1 MTRRLLAGYL
11 TLTFVVLVVLE
22 IPLGVAN
29 ARSERRDLSAKVERD
44 ATSVASLAEDT
55 LETGR
60 PTAVPALQEI
70 AERYARDTGGRIVVV
85 DAQGLALV
93 DSSPPAPG
101 PRSFASRPEVAA
113 ALRGD
118 VTSGIRHSRTL
129 STDLLYVA
137 VPVAS
142 SGVVYGAVRVSYPT
156 STLDERVRRYWLL
169 LGAIALI
176 VLALAVAAG
185 LRLSRWVARP
195 LLRLEEAAQ
204 AAGGGDLRARAPV
217 DDGPPEVRSLAL
229 AFNDTVAKVE
239 ALLGSQHEFV
249 ADASH
254 QLRTPLTALRL
265 RLENLEADVAEPS
278 RAGLESALAEVER
291 LVQIVE
297 GLLALARADSGEAP
311 AGAIDLAA
319 LVAERVGA
327 WQALAEERGVALR
340 AEGGP
345 LPAAHAAP
353 ERVVQVLD
361 NLIANAVE
369 HSPPGKSVT
378 VRASTSGERLELRV
392 TDKGPG
398 LSADERA
405 RAFDR
410 FWRGRTGSAGSGLG
424 LAIVRRLVETDGG
437 EALLEEAP
445 GGGLAAVVR
454 LPRAPA

>member
-1 MTRRLLAGYL
+1 MTRRLLVGYVTL
-11 TLTFVVLVVLE
+11 TLVVLAVLE

-29 ARSERRDLSAKVERD
+29 SRSERRDLSAKVERD
-44 ATSVASLAEDT
+44 AAAVASLAEDT
-55 LETGR
+55 LEGGGSE
-60 PTAVPALQEI
+60 AVPALRAV
-70 AERYARDTGGRIVVV
+70 AERYRRDTGGRIVIVNARGV
-85 DAQGLALV
+85 ALV
-93 DSSPPAPG
+93 DSSPPEPG
-101 PRSFASRPEVAA
+101 RRSFASRPEIAI
-113 ALRGD
+113 ALGGD
-118 VTSGIRHSRTL
+118 VATGSRHSTTL
-129 STDLLYVA
+129 GGDLLYVA

-156 STLDERVRRYWLL
+156 STLDQRVRRYWLL
-169 LGAIALI
+169 LGAIGLI
-176 VLALAVAAG
+176 VLAFAVAAG
-185 LRLSRWVARP
+185 VSLSRWVARP

-204 AAGGGDLRARAPV
+204 VAGGGDLRTRAPV

-229 AFNDTVAKVE
+229 AFNDMVAKVE

-291 LVQIVE
+291 LAQIVE
-297 GLLALARADSGEAP
+297 GLLALARADSGEAA
-311 AGAIDLAA
+311 AGAVDLPAVA
-319 LVAERVGA
+319 LERVGA

-340 AEGGP
+340 ADGGP
-345 LPAAHAAP
+345 LPVAHAAQ

-369 HSPPGKSVT
+369 HSPPGTTVT
-378 VRASTSGERLELRV
+378 VRASASGERLELRV
-392 TDKGPG
+392 TDEGPG
-398 LSADERA
+398 LSAEERG

-410 FWRGRTGSAGSGLG
+410 FWRGRTDSAGSGLG
-424 LAIVRRLVETDGG
+424 LSIVRRLVETDGG

>member
-11 TLTFVVLVVLE
+11 SLTFVVLVVLE

-44 ATSVASLAEDT
+44 ATSVASLAEDA

-60 PTAVPALQEI
+60 RTAVPALQQI

-85 DAQGLALV
+85 DARGLALV

-118 VTSGIRHSRTL
+118 VASGSRHSRTL
-129 STDLLYVA
+129 GTDLLYVA

-142 SGVVYGAVRVSYPT
+142 SGVVHGAVRVSYPT
-156 STLDERVRRYWLL
+156 STLDDRVRRYWLF
-169 LGAIALI
+169 LGAIGLV
-176 VLALAVAAG
+176 VLALAAAVG
-185 LRLSRWVARP
+185 VRLARSVARP
-195 LLRLEEAAQ
+195 LLRVEEAAL
-204 AAGGGDLRARAPV
+204 AAGGGDLRARAPA
-217 DDGPPEVRSLAL
+217 DEGPPEVRALAL
-229 AFNDTVAKVE
+229 AFNDMVAKVE
-239 ALLGSQHEFV
+239 ALLGSQQEFV

-265 RLENLEADVAEPS
+265 RLENLEADVAEPG

-291 LVQIVE
+291 LSQLVE
-297 GLLALARADSGEAP
+297 GLLALARADAGEAP
-311 AGAIDLAA
+311 AGAVDLPAA
-319 LVAERVGA
+319 AAERVEA
-327 WQALAEERGVALR
+327 WSSLAAERGVALR
-340 AEGGP
+340 ASGGQ
-345 LPAAHAAP
+345 LPPAHAAP
-353 ERVVQVLD
+353 ERVVQMLD
-361 NLIANAVE
+361 NLIANALA
-369 HSPPGKSVT
+369 HSVAGGSVT
-378 VRASTSGERLELRV
+378 VSAAAAGERLELRV
-392 TDKGPG
+392 TDEGPG
-398 LSADERA
+398 LTAEERA

-410 FWRGRTGSAGSGLG
+410 FWRGRTGAPGSGLG
-424 LAIVRRLVETDGG
+424 LAIVKRLAETDGG
-437 EALLEEAP
+437 EALLEDAA

>member
-11 TLTFVVLVVLE
+11 SLTVIVLVVLE

-60 PTAVPALQEI
+60 RTAVPALQEI
-70 AERYARDTGGRIVVV
+70 AERYARDTGGRVVVV

-93 DSSPPAPG
+93 DSSPPEPG

-113 ALRGD
+113 ALAGD
-118 VTSGIRHSRTL
+118 VSSGIRHSRTL
-129 STDLLYVA
+129 GTDLLYVA

-142 SGVVYGAVRVSYPT
+142 SGVVHGAVRISYPT
-156 STLDERVRRYWLL
+156 STLDARVRRYWLL

-176 VLALAVAAG
+176 VLALAVVAG
-185 LRLSRWVARP
+185 VRLSRWVARP

-229 AFNDTVAKVE
+229 AFNDMVAKVE

>member
-1 MTRRLLAGYL
+1 MSRRLLVGYVTL
-11 TLTFVVLVVLE
+11 TLVVLAVLE

-29 ARSERRDLSAKVERD
+29 SRSERRDLSAKVERD
-44 ATSVASLAEDT
+44 AVAVASLAEET
-55 LETGR
+55 LESGGSE
-60 PTAVPALQEI
+60 AVPALRSV
-70 AERYARDTGGRIVVV
+70 AERYLRDTGGRIVIVNAKGAV
-85 DAQGLALV
+85 LV
-93 DSSPPAPG
+93 DSSPPEPG
-101 PRSFASRPEVAA
+101 PRSFASRPEIAVA
-113 ALRGD
+113 LGGD
-118 VTSGIRHSRTL
+118 VATGSRHSKTL
-129 STDLLYVA
+129 GGDLLYVA

-142 SGVVYGAVRVSYPT
+142 SGVVHGAVRVSYPT
-156 STLDERVRRYWLL
+156 STLDERVRSYWLL
-169 LGAIALI
+169 LGAIALV
-176 VLALAVAAG
+176 VLALAVAVG
-185 LRLSRWVARP
+185 VRLSRWVARP

-204 AAGGGDLRARAPV
+204 AVGGGDLHARAPV

-291 LVQIVE
+291 LAQIVE

-311 AGAIDLAA
+311 AGAVDLAA
-319 LVAERVGA
+319 VVAERVGA
-327 WQALAEERGVALR
+327 WQPLAEERGVALR

-345 LPAAHAAP
+345 LPPAHAAP
-353 ERVVQVLD
+353 ERLVQVLD

-369 HSPPGKSVT
+369 HSPPRKT
-378 VRASTSGERLELRV
+378 VAVRVSAIGERLELRV
-392 TDKGPG
+392 TDEGPG
-398 LSADERA
+398 LSAEERG

-410 FWRGRTGSAGSGLG
+410 FWRGRTDSAGSGLG
-424 LAIVRRLVETDGG
+424 LAIVRRLTETDGG